1 MVVCSSWDFLAE
13 HGKVEHNATHNPKAC
28 PSWRKLGA
36 VKSSFHHYTTFQPPP
51 NGETSQLLPTP
62 IPAPNMVLLHAHWYA
77 AWLNYP
83 REASGNLI
91 IRFIVEEGRLP
102 FNSVGKTQFVTVT
115 CIIVSSNI
123 IEKHNCSL
131 SRKII
136 GNTTCMR
143 IYQKTKQITEQLPHR
158 IKVFERYF
166 KWI

>member
-83 REASGNLI
+83 REATGNLI
-91 IRFIVEEGRLP
+91 IRFILEEDRLP
-102 FNSVGKTQFVTVT
+102 LNSVGKTHFVVHSGPENLKNSRPKKL
-115 CIIVSSNI
+115 VKSNKSI
-123 IEKHNCSL
+123 S
-131 SRKII
+131 
-136 GNTTCMR
+136 
-143 IYQKTKQITEQLPHR
+143 QKMLLE
-158 IKVFERYF
+158 
-166 KWI
+166 